1 MKRLLWIMERM
12 VDTRVADVSV
22 KLWSEQAALAA
33 DLQKLLKDA
42 DMRRNMVLAPDA
54 YKTYIAYKYL

>member
-1 MKRLLWIMERM
+1 M
-12 VDTRVADVSV
+12 DTRVADVSV